1 MPAKKAKVKPAKK
14 ETLRFAHPFFTD
26 VPVDQRG
33 MIQGTGNRM
42 LDFIATKLLPFPD
55 PQRDP
60 TMVLADIIGKQGV
73 VDIEKQQSITFHTVG
88 DTGHENGIDQ
98 EHVANAMAQDYDPAH
113 PEKSPAFF
121 LHLGDVIYYDN
132 TDKGYQA
139 QFYVPYKKYP
149 GKIIAIPGNHDG
161 EIFKF
166 DGTPTGQKTSLAAF
180 WRNFC
185 QSKTGIPPDAGT
197 IFREMASQ
205 PGAYWYLDAP
215 FIDIIGLY
223 SNIGEGPGF
232 INVPTIGGIKQT
244 DWLTKTL
251 TAIQKKRT
259 QGLRKALII
268 AVHHPPFSEGGHS
281 SSTDM
286 LKDIDA
292 CCTKSG
298 IMPDALLA
306 AHAHNYQRFTR
317 YLSFVGKNMEIPF
330 YVAGCG
336 GRGNINVRQA
346 DGKRVG
352 DHSFDSSLVGFGYLT
367 ITATAKQL
375 SIFLTQVD
383 QNGAKK
389 PFDKKIIID
398 LKTNKII

>member
-1 MPAKKAKVKPAKK
+1 MPDKKAKVKLAKK

-26 VPVDQRG
+26 IPVNKRSI
-33 MIQGTGNRM
+33 IQGAGNRM

-259 QGLRKALII
+259 QGVRKALII

-286 LKDIDA
+286 LKDIDV

>member
-26 VPVDQRG
+26 IPVNKRSI
-33 MIQGTGNRM
+33 IQGAGNRM

-259 QGLRKALII
+259 QGVRKALII

-286 LKDIDA
+286 LKDIDV